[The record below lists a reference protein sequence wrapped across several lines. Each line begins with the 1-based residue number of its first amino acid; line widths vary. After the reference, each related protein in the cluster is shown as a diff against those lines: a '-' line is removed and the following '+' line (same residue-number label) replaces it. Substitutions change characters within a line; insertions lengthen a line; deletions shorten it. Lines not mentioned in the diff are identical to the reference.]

1 MLAYAALCI
10 REHHA
15 DEHPFVY
22 LSFPPSTGCVC
33 KRDGRRLAN
42 PIPSPDDDFKGLATW
57 HELIITPAGCR
68 RGPVER
74 GRRHWVLGRGPVD
87 RGGEV
92 RLGKAYG
99 IAHRDWAAANT
110 ADSRFAIASVIRA

>member
-1 MLAYAALCI
+1 MNIPLCTYRSLPQQAASVS
-10 REHHA
+10 A
-15 DEHPFVY
+15 TAAGWPTHP
-22 LSFPPSTGCVC
+22 
-33 KRDGRRLAN
+33 
-42 PIPSPDDDFKGLATW
+42 IPDDDFKGLATW